1 MQFTN
6 FKVDYFIF
14 VHLVAHGDVGGG
26 GGGGGGG
33 RGSFE

>member
-14 VHLVAHGDVGGG
+14 MHLVAHGDVGGG
-26 GGGGGGG
+26 GGGGVGGPM
-33 RGSFE
+33 SES